1 MIDPCSKVL
10 LSPVRTLSILVRL
23 TIKKVCSLHI
33 IQKNLV
39 AIWEESKKERL
50 LDQLAGYGE
59 RVYIHWPVTITSPQQ
74 VLLGDDVSLAAYV
87 HIWGEGGVRVGNRVM
102 IGTHASISSVTHD
115 YTQRDMYHTLIEKEV
130 VIEDDVWVGSNCV
143 ILPGIRVGKGAV
155 LGAGSV
161 VTKDVPPG
169 VIMVGVPAKV
179 LKPRFVE

>member
-1 MIDPCSKVL
+1 MIDYRSKASL
-10 LSPVRTLSILVRL
+10 APARTLSRIIRL
-23 TIKKVCSLHI
+23 TIKKVCSLQV

-39 AIWEESKKERL
+39 AIWEESKKEKL

-74 VLLGDDVSLAAYV
+74 VLFGDDVSLAAYV

-102 IGTHASISSVTHD
+102 IGTHSSISSVTHD
-115 YTQRDMYHTLIEKEV
+115 YTQRDMYHTLLEKEV

-143 ILPGIRVGKGAV
+143 ILPGVRVGTGAV
-155 LGAGSV
+155 LGAGAV

-169 VIMVGVPAKV
+169 VIMGGVPAKV
-179 LKPRFVE
+179 LKTRFVE